1 MGICLLFL
9 ISSIYFITLFLKT
22 VTLNSSSGSSS
33 SIRKCGTPH
42 ISSSVILAVPIFM
55 CLYTCIES
63 AEIISPPTAFARLID
78 NDVFPT
84 AVGPVK
90 TIKSFI
96 KSAPN
101 RITQPE
107 SENEVFEYLIFPN
120 CCQLYYTT
128 NFSYSQSGVFVLY
141 F

>member
-1 MGICLLFL
+1 M
-9 ISSIYFITLFLKT
+9 
-22 VTLNSSSGSSS
+22 
-33 SIRKCGTPH
+33 
-42 ISSSVILAVPIFM
+42 
-55 CLYTCIES
+55 ES

-107 SENEVFEYLIFPN
+107 SENEVFNTL
-120 CCQLYYTT
+120 
-128 NFSYSQSGVFVLY
+128 YSQFAVSSIIPLILVIANREFLCYTFNTLIIIRKAGV
-141 F
+141 